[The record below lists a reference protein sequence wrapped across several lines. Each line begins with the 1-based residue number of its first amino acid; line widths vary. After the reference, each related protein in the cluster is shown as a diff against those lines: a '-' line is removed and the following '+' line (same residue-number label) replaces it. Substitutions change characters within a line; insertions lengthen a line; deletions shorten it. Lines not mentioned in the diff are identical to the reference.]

1 MKTNFK
7 HLVCCVLFI
16 TLYCASN
23 GSCDQWEPVPEEK
36 YLAILET
43 IALQTKAN
51 YEKISTWEGKLDIV
65 DKIDIYGDRC
75 KKYIDPAVESNH
87 IREIATSKTVFAKD
101 LINDKLY
108 CNHEPK
114 VEFIAVDLNQSVP
127 KAPNLAFS
135 RSISIVT
142 PEEFL
147 IYTPDVN
154 FAGSPSIPMSYKGA
168 CKRAFRNPPEQAKDR
183 LKADIYEPG
192 HFFTFGGEK
201 TWETISLVIKEVS
214 ELGNVTIAGR
224 PHLSIFENK
233 QANSKQYKIVTV
245 WKTGKDIEEYY
256 GLIELVVD
264 SADGF
269 NVRTVKSSI
278 QPGDWRQ
285 YSKEMTY
292 EKIGGIFVP
301 KTCHEI
307 TIMADNK
314 PSVENKIVFEK
325 SIMNKPIPEETFTYE
340 SLGLEN
346 GVRFVDNIKTI
357 EYRYENGKLVPE
369 SEKIRN

>member
-7 HLVCCVLFI
+7 HLVGFVLFI

-36 YLAILET
+36 HLDILET

-51 YEKISTWEGKLDIV
+51 HEKIRTWRGKLDIV
-65 DKIDIYGDRC
+65 QKIDHYGDQC

-87 IREIATSKTVFAKD
+87 IREISTPKVVFAKD

-108 CNHEPK
+108 CNREPK

-127 KAPNLAFS
+127 KAPNLGFS
-135 RSISIVT
+135 RAISIVT

-168 CKRAFRNPPEQAKDR
+168 CKRAFRNPPEQSKDR
-183 LKADIYEPG
+183 LKGDIYDPSN
-192 HFFTFGGEK
+192 FFTFGGEK

-214 ELGNVTIAGR
+214 ELGNVKIAGK
-224 PHLSIFENK
+224 PHLIIFENK

-245 WKTGKDIEEYY
+245 WKTGEDIEEYY

-269 NVRTVKSSI
+269 NVKRVKSSI

-285 YSKEMTY
+285 YTKEMTY
-292 EKIGGIFVP
+292 EKIDGIFVP

-307 TIMADNK
+307 TIMADRK
-314 PSVENKIVFEK
+314 PSVELKIVFEE
-325 SIMNKPIPEETFTYE
+325 SIINEPISEKTFTYE
-340 SLGLEN
+340 NLGLEN
-346 GVRFVDNIKTI
+346 GVRFVDNIKRI
-357 EYRYENGKLVPE
+357 EYQYKDGELLLSYPITK
-369 SEKIRN
+369 